1 MKQVTIEI
9 NNSKAMR
16 LIENLADLKLITL
29 LKTAKKPVIAKLSDR
44 LEGSITASQAKKMQ
58 VELKKMRKEWERDI

>member
-58 VELKKMRKEWERDI
+58 VELRKMRKEWERDI

>member
-29 LKTAKKPVIAKLSDR
+29 LKTAKKPMGSKLSDR

-58 VELKKMRKEWERDI
+58 VQLKKMRKEWERDI

>member
-29 LKTAKKPVIAKLSDR
+29 LKTAKKPVAQKLSDR
-44 LEGSITASQAKKMQ
+44 LEGSITASQAKKMHI
-58 VELKKMRKEWERDI
+58 ELKKMRKEWERDI

>member
-16 LIENLADLKLITL
+16 LIESLADLKLITL
-29 LKTAKKPVIAKLSDR
+29 LKTAKKPVAPKFSDR

>member
-29 LKTAKKPVIAKLSDR
+29 LKTAKKPVAQKLSDR

-58 VELKKMRKEWERDI
+58 IELKKMRKEWERDI